1 MLRTALRSVLERRS
15 RFVLPLIAVVLG
27 VALTSG
33 ALLYTGSI
41 RAQVAAALPD
51 PGVEVTAPVPL
62 PEEAVR
68 AATGAE
74 GVATSKVYSY
84 GRVFV
89 VGRDGAVVGPPG
101 AAIGLNREPDEQE
114 LVAGAEPSGADQVA
128 LEEGTA
134 RRAGVGVG
142 DRVELVVAGTVREHT
157 VSGLLKAV
165 SPELAVGGTL
175 TAFDRGAARTLFGDS
190 RIVLTAQ
197 PGSTNEALAAALR
210 EVLPDDAYV
219 QAVDPGSALSDND
232 KLATILLVFAG
243 TALFVSI
250 FVVAN
255 TFTMLSAARAREHAL
270 LRAVGA
276 DRSRIT
282 RGVLAEA
289 LLIGLAATVI
299 GYALGVGVSVLL
311 DALFAVTEVAT
322 APLVLLAPDA
332 LLAALA
338 VGLGVPVI
346 AAWVPARRA
355 AAIPPIAA
363 LRTGL
368 PPTAKSLRRRNTAGA
383 LITAA
388 GAAAVLGG
396 LRHQD
401 LVYLGAPLLVIGL
414 LVLTPLA
421 ASGLGAVLR
430 RPLTA
435 LVGVRGKLA
444 VENARRNPRRTASTA
459 GPLMVCLAVCAAMT
473 VPAVSLGASSA
484 EEAAANR
491 MAEVTITPITYAE
504 LATDLPER
512 LAALPD
518 VRAVT
523 AYTRSYVELDNGDG
537 GVFVAATPSVLADVA
552 DVEFTEGELTDAGT
566 GVAVTREQARR
577 QGWELGTTV
586 TGSARGHR
594 FSLPVTAF
602 FEAPEKFDAGI
613 VVPAAALPDLTP
625 YEVLVRADPDRADAV
640 RDRVKS
646 TVDNPTVV
654 VHSQADAVAEAGQ
667 QYALFL
673 RILYALLSVSGLIG
687 ALAVV
692 NTMTMSVLERTREIG
707 LLRAVGLDRSRVR
720 SLVRIESGVIALL
733 GAGLGLLAGCLVGV
747 VVVRSQTSAV
757 EVVLP
762 WGRLAAFVLITAAI
776 AVLAALLPARR
787 AAALPVLDAVR
798 SDTE

>member
-27 VALTSG
+27 VAFTSG
-33 ALLYTGSI
+33 AVLYTGSI
-41 RAQVAAALPD
+41 RAQVAAALPA
-51 PGVEVTAPVPL
+51 PGVEVTTPTPL
-62 PEEAVR
+62 SEEAVR
-68 AATGAE
+68 TATGAE
-74 GVATSKVYSY
+74 GVATSRVYSY

-89 VGRDGAVVGPPG
+89 VGRDDAVVGPPG
-101 AAIGLNREPDEQE
+101 AAIGLNRVPEEQE

-142 DRVELVVAGTVREHT
+142 DRVELVVTGTVREHT

-165 SPELAVGGTL
+165 SPELALGGTL
-175 TAFDRGAARTLFGDS
+175 VAFDRDTARTLFGDS
-190 RIVLTAQ
+190 RIVLTASA
-197 PGSTNEALAAALR
+197 GTTNEALASALR
-210 EVLPDDAYV
+210 DVLPEDAFV

-255 TFTMLSAARAREHAL
+255 TFTMLAAARAREHAL

-276 DRSRIT
+276 DRKHIT
-282 RGVLAEA
+282 RAVLAEA
-289 LLIGLAATVI
+289 LLIGVAATAA
-299 GYALGVGVSVLL
+299 GYALGVGVAALL
-311 DALFAVTEVAT
+311 NELFAVTEVVG

-338 VGLGVPVI
+338 VGLCVPVV

-355 AAIPPIAA
+355 ASIPPIAA
-363 LRTGL
+363 LRTGQ
-368 PPTAKSLRRRNTAGA
+368 PPTAKSLRRRNITGIA
-383 LITAA
+383 LTGA
-388 GAAAVLGG
+388 GAATVLGG
-396 LRHQD
+396 LEQQD

-421 ASGLGAVLR
+421 ASGLSTALR

-459 GPLMVCLAVCAAMT
+459 GPLMVCLAVCAAVT
-473 VPAVSLGASSA
+473 VPAVSLDASAA
-484 EEAAANR
+484 EKAAENQL
-491 MAEVTITPITYAE
+491 AEVVIAPITYAE
-504 LATDLPER
+504 IAPDLPER
-512 LAALPD
+512 VAALPD
-518 VRAVT
+518 VREAT
-523 AYTRSYVELDNGDG
+523 AFTRSYVELDGGDG
-537 GVFVAATPSVLADVA
+537 GVFVAATPSTLADFA
-552 DVEFTEGELTDAGT
+552 DVRITEGELADTGT
-566 GVAVTREQARR
+566 GVAVTRQEAERH
-577 QGWELGTTV
+577 GWELGTTV
-586 TGSARGHR
+586 SGSARGHR

-613 VVPAAALPDLTP
+613 VLPVAAVPEMTP
-625 YEVLVRADPDRADAV
+625 YEVLVRTDPDRADAV
-640 RDRVKS
+640 RDAIRS
-646 TVDNPTVV
+646 TVDNPTLLVR
-654 VHSQADAVAEAGQ
+654 SRADAVAEAGA
-667 QYALFL
+667 QYELFL

-707 LLRAVGLDRSRVR
+707 LLRAVGLDRSRVK

-733 GAGLGLLAGCLVGV
+733 GAGLGLVAGCLIGV

-757 EVVLP
+757 EIVLP